1 MRRMICAGFYLKSVM
16 NSEGHETLEKIFVS
30 RGSKSLDAAKP
41 EALDGVTAQETR
53 EAISHLMSYW
63 QDYLR
68 STLLSL
74 ACEAVGGDPRLAQRV
89 SIPLI
94 LVCGAFDVH
103 DDIIDN
109 SKLKNSRLTVLGKS
123 GAELTLLAGDVLLIK
138 GLTSITTPL
147 LQEKVPNETVVAI
160 MNVLR
165 SLLIELTD
173 GETLELR
180 LRGRTD
186 VTPEEYV
193 KIMRIKAADGEAY
206 TRIGATLGN
215 GTAEEVEALAEYG
228 RLLGLIVILRDDL
241 TDTLDFEAELPH
253 RLKHEHIPLPI
264 IYAMNNPMA
273 RKIIEPLCQKSHF
286 EKQDVKAIIQTAYEF
301 GGFKSYEKLIRGLA
315 QDCVKRLN
323 VLPPTEAKKAL
334 KIIVNNCLPP
344 SLSNLEF

>member
-1 MRRMICAGFYLKSVM
+1 L
-16 NSEGHETLEKIFVS
+16 NTTLEKIFVS
-30 RGSKSLDAAKP
+30 RGSEPLGAASL
-41 EALDGVTAQETR
+41 EALEGVKARETV
-53 EAISHLMSYW
+53 ETISYLMSYW
-63 QDYLR
+63 RDHLR

-74 ACEAVGGDPRLAQRV
+74 ACEAVGGNPRLAQRV
-89 SIPLI
+89 SVPLI

-109 SKLKNSRLTVLGKS
+109 SKLKNSRLTVFGQSGK
-123 GAELTLLAGDVLLIK
+123 ELTLLAGDVLLIK

-147 LQEKVPNETVVAI
+147 LQEEVPKETILAV

-165 SLLIELTD
+165 SLLLELTD

-193 KIMRIKAADGEAY
+193 ETMRIKAADGEAY

-241 TDTLDFEAELPH
+241 TDTLDFEVELPH
-253 RLKHEHIPLPI
+253 RLRHEHIPLPI
-264 IYAMNNPMA
+264 VYAMNNPMA
-273 RKIIEPLCQKSHF
+273 REIIEPLCQKSHF
-286 EKQDVKAIIQTAYEF
+286 EKQDVKAIVQTAYEF

-323 VLPPTEAKKAL
+323 VLPQTEAKKAL
-334 KIIVNNCLPP
+334 KSIVNNCLPP